1 MAIGA
6 GTTAADLN
14 ARLCA
19 LTQVREVQAVL
30 TVAFAAYVD
39 GLGAGGLELAGM
51 DSGDAAAFQSAAD
64 DLKTDALIFQ
74 GQATQGST
82 FNYGNALAAFIG
94 PTPQQTT
101 L

>member
-19 LTQVREVQAVL
+19 LAQVRALQAVF
-30 TVAFAAYVD
+30 TIEFATYVD
-39 GLGAGGLELAGM
+39 GLGTAGLEVAGM
-51 DSGDAAAFQSAAD
+51 DSADATAFQSAAD

-74 GQATQGST
+74 GQATQGSP
-82 FNYGNALAAFIG
+82 FNYSNAVAGFIG